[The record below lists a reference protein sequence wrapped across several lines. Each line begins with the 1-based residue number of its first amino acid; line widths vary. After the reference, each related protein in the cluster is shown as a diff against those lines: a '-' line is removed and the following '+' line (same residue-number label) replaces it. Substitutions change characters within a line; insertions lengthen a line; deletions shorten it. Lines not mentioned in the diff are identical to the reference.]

1 MHDVVPFAILH
12 SWSLSMTTRPPME
25 AIFFE
30 IKMNLFVVLCL
41 HSKESC
47 FHNKYGIQICSRL
60 GVSSS
65 QGRGRELAPASLDQS
80 PGPRTKT
87 CCWVNSPK
95 LTWVYFYKK
104 GNFNLIH
111 FPSWR
116 TICQILYRKYFPFA
130 RWIVGYF
137 VHLKS
142 VVVQGSSRKKTMQ

>member
-1 MHDVVPFAILH
+1 MWCHLQYCIPDHYPWQLDHPWKLSSLKLKWIFLWFCVYIRRKVASIINMEFKFARG
-12 SWSLSMTTRPPME
+12 SG
-25 AIFFE
+25 
-30 IKMNLFVVLCL
+30 CL
-41 HSKESC
+41 HLRGEAENWLLL
-47 FHNKYGIQICSRL
+47 HWIR
-60 GVSSS
+60 V
-65 QGRGRELAPASLDQS
+65 RGRAPRPS
-80 PGPRTKT
+80 
-87 CCWVNSPK
+87 CWVNSPK